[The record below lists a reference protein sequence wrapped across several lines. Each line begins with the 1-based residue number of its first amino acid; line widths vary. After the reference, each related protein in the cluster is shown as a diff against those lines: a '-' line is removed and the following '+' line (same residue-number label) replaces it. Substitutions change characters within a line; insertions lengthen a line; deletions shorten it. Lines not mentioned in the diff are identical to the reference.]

1 MGKVKTISK
10 LAAWDAYTA
19 YVVPNNVKSKGGPE
33 YAGRFNVKLRFERK
47 PQYYIS
53 NIFLVTCG
61 ILVASLLPLGME
73 PQEIGDRMSV
83 YASGML
89 TLVAF
94 KYGVSEQLPSV
105 PYSTVSD
112 VFLMAQIATLVF
124 AMAEALLGY
133 KLEKHEIL
141 SVDTVTLIDN
151 ILLAVLG
158 LLWTLRLAYVAVY
171 RRKIRRSWTSV

>member
-1 MGKVKTISK
+1 MG
-10 LAAWDAYTA
+10 
-19 YVVPNNVKSKGGPE
+19 
-33 YAGRFNVKLRFERK
+33 
-47 PQYYIS
+47 
-53 NIFLVTCG
+53 
-61 ILVASLLPLGME
+61 
-73 PQEIGDRMSV
+73 QEVGDRMAV

-151 ILLAVLG
+151 ILLAVLV
-158 LLWTLRLAYVAVY
+158 LLWTFRFFYVAVY
-171 RRKIRRSWTSV
+171 RKRRRRNWRSVLEMQKCSLELD